1 MHVAVHPVKGR
12 QMIAS
17 RDIEANEVLLADSP
31 YCWVVDDSAKEFVC
45 QNCFLEKDPELLD
58 FLPCSDCNQV
68 YYCSAECQAIDSP
81 QHTQDECA
89 ILKAM
94 ETEEY
99 SSAII
104 TEMKLLIRTLS
115 RKTMEALH
123 DNNGP
128 MPNDNGLRYED
139 YCQLVSNRESFPQA
153 TIESLE
159 YWICDY
165 IRRLGE
171 WVGNRTED
179 NIELLDIL
187 LRNRCN
193 AFYIQGR
200 LRECPATQNM
210 TGVSRGCGIYVRN
223 SFFNHSCKPNVNY
236 WVVENSLRVEC
247 TSAMA
252 VAAGSELCISY
263 IDTAQ
268 DLQARRAKLVE
279 SYLFTCDCQ
288 RCLEEEAN
296 GPTTTEEDATTEN
309 EVLSKELNELKVS
322 QIK

>member
-1 MHVAVHPVKGR
+1 
-12 QMIAS
+12 MIAS

-45 QNCFLEKDPELLD
+45 QNCFLEKDPELPN
-58 FLPCSDCNQV
+58 FIGCSDCNQV
-68 YYCSAECQAIDSP
+68 YYCSDECKTIDYV
-81 QHTQDECA
+81 QHSQDECG

-94 ETEEY
+94 ETDEY

-115 RKTMEALH
+115 RKSMEQMHEGEETA
-123 DNNGP
+123 
-128 MPNDNGLRYED
+128 MPNDNGLRYPD
-139 YCQLVSNRESFPQA
+139 YCQLVSNRENFPKA

-171 WVGNRTED
+171 WVGKRTEE

-200 LRECPATQNM
+200 FRDSPATQGM

-247 TSAMA
+247 TTGMA
-252 VAAGSELCISY
+252 VAQGAELCISY
-263 IDTAQ
+263 IDTMQ
-268 DLQARRAKLVE
+268 DLQSRRAKLVE
-279 SYLFTCDCQ
+279 SYLFTCDCP
-288 RCLEEEAN
+288 RCTDEEVNGEKPEEAN
-296 GPTTTEEDATTEN
+296 QNITEEGLEQ
-309 EVLSKELNELKVS
+309 ELNGLTVS
-322 QIK
+322 QQST